1 METGNINK
9 AYTMTATERKK
20 LQRDFLRRVG
30 PNAETFKALFDTL
43 PDATFYM
50 MDDQD
55 RIMAYNRRN
64 CVNSNIRSEAE
75 IVGKKSSEVFPAVL
89 AEVYMARD
97 REVRRTGKPI
107 LNRVYGHGADR
118 STDLRIVNIYPLRDV
133 RGKIIGTV
141 CLYRTVA
148 SGDSKSDWYGAIKKA
163 VAHIDAHFAEPLAL
177 SALAAVSGMSV
188 TSFRRTFKQVM
199 EITPGSYIA
208 TIRINHARKLLAT
221 TDMKI
226 FDIAEA
232 CGFYDQSHFIRTF
245 KRIRRQTP
253 AQYRRTHFSA

>member
-1 METGNINK
+1 MELETGNINK

-43 PDATFYM
+43 PDATFDM

-64 CVNSNIRSEAE
+64 CENSNIRSEAE

-118 STDLRIVNIYPLRDV
+118 STDLRIVNIYPLRDALIA
-133 RGKIIGTV
+133 K
-141 CLYRTVA
+141 
-148 SGDSKSDWYGAIKKA
+148 GAKVEYLELDDVHA
-163 VAHIDAHFAEPLAL
+163 F
-177 SALAAVSGMSV
+177 
-188 TSFRRTFKQVM
+188 
-199 EITPGSYIA
+199 PGSRFKVA
-208 TIRINHARKLLAT
+208 EFTAKA
-221 TDMKI
+221 
-226 FDIAEA
+226 IAE
-232 CGFYDQSHFIRTF
+232 CEGE
-245 KRIRRQTP
+245 
-253 AQYRRTHFSA
+253 

>member
-1 METGNINK
+1 M
-9 AYTMTATERKK
+9 TMTERRKM
-20 LQRDFLRRVG
+20 QRDFLRRVG

-64 CVNSNIRSEAE
+64 CENSNIRNEME

-118 STDLRIVNIYPLRDV
+118 STDLRVVNIYPLRDAE
-133 RGKIIGTV
+133 GAIIGTV

-148 SGDSKSDWYGAIKKA
+148 SGDSKPDWYGAIRKA
-163 VAHIDAHFAEPLAL
+163 VAHIDAHPVQRQQASRTPRTQTATAPSTRNPAK
-177 SALAAVSGMSV
+177 SA
-188 TSFRRTFKQVM
+188 R
-199 EITPGSYIA
+199 
-208 TIRINHARKLLAT
+208 
-221 TDMKI
+221 
-226 FDIAEA
+226 
-232 CGFYDQSHFIRTF
+232 
-245 KRIRRQTP
+245 
-253 AQYRRTHFSA
+253 

>member
-1 METGNINK
+1 MN
-9 AYTMTATERKK
+9 MTERRKM
-20 LQRDFLRRVG
+20 QRDFLRRVG

-64 CVNSNIRSEAE
+64 CENSNIRNEME
-75 IVGKKSSEVFPAVL
+75 IVGRKSSEVFPAVL

-107 LNRVYGHGADR
+107 LNRVYAHGADR
-118 STDLRIVNIYPLRDV
+118 STDLRIVNIYPLRDAH
-133 RGKIIGTV
+133 GKIIGTA
-141 CLYRTVA
+141 CLYRTAA
-148 SGDSKSDWYGAIKKA
+148 SAESKPGWYGAVKAA
-163 VAHIDAHFAEPLAL
+163 VAHIDRYFAKHLTLEDLARI
-177 SALAAVSGMSV
+177 SGMSV
-188 TSFRRTFKQVM
+188 SVFRRTFTKTLEM
-199 EITPGSYIA
+199 SPGDYIA

-221 TDMKI
+221 TPMKI
-226 FDIAEA
+226 HDIAEA

-253 AQYRRTHFSA
+253 AQYRRAHFTA

>member
-1 METGNINK
+1 M
-9 AYTMTATERKK
+9 TMTERRKM
-20 LQRDFLRRVG
+20 QRDFLRRVG
-30 PNAETFKALFDTL
+30 PNAETFKALFDAL

-64 CVNSNIRSEAE
+64 CENSNIRNEME
-75 IVGKKSSEVFPAVL
+75 IVGRKSSEVFPSVL

-107 LNRVYGHGADR
+107 LNRVYSHGADR

-133 RGKIIGTV
+133 RGKVIGTV

-148 SGDSKSDWYGAIKKA
+148 STESKPNWYGAIKTA
-163 VAHIDAHFAEPLAL
+163 VAYIDEHFAERLSLAD
-177 SALAAVSGMSV
+177 LARVSGMSV
-188 TSFRRTFKQVM
+188 PSFRRTFAQVM
-199 EITPGSYIA
+199 EMTTGDYIA
-208 TIRINHARKLLAT
+208 TIRINHARKLLST
-221 TDMKI
+221 TGLKVY
-226 FDIAEA
+226 DIAEA

-245 KRIRRQTP
+245 KRLRRLTP
-253 AQYRRTHFSA
+253 AQYRREHFKP

>member
-1 METGNINK
+1 
-9 AYTMTATERKK
+9 MTATERKK

-64 CVNSNIRSEAE
+64 CENSNIRSESE

-118 STDLRIVNIYPLRDV
+118 STDLRVVNIYPLRDAE
-133 RGKIIGTV
+133 GTIIGTV

-148 SGDSKSDWYGAIKKA
+148 SGDSKPDWYGAIRQA
-163 VAHIDAHFAEPLAL
+163 VAHIDAHFAEALTLPDLAR
-177 SALAAVSGMSV
+177 VSGMSES
-188 TSFRRTFKQVM
+188 SFRRTFKQVM
-199 EITPGSYIA
+199 EMTPGSYIA

-221 TDMKI
+221 TGMKVHE
-226 FDIAEA
+226 IAEK

-245 KRIRRQTP
+245 KRLRHQTP
-253 AQYRRTHFSA
+253 AQYRRAHFSA